1 MKGIEL
7 KINILEHEI
16 MNLKHIR
23 DIDNVKYEL
32 LKDLEKI
39 KNSDDIDYMEKTL
52 DTMFMRIDCLK
63 QLPVTHHFERGN
75 ISVSVLNT
83 NRNNNIDCF
92 NENSLITGIIVDS
105 FDDIKYISENKNK
118 SINRI
123 FNKIL
128 GVLKNTNYIN
138 KKDRLKDVFDCRIKL
153 EKIKEYLNS
162 QKEKEQNIKN
172 SKNCLLN
179 TYQSEINKEF
189 DLIYKEYNNMNSYEK
204 NMYKKASRGY
214 SDAEFEKDEMLKLY
228 KLDNVKNRLDELYSF
243 VVDAKK
249 HKDICDDEI
258 DNITILMIKEL
269 KDLKPKLFGD
279 NIKYYDNFV
288 NELKKIN
295 ETTSGIDK
303 YIKLVELFKNIDSVK
318 IIIFE
323 KIINVNKDTLYDDI
337 YKYYFNK
344 VDEELSMMVI
354 DNIENQNVLEQYMSF
369 KDKIKKDDNESI
381 DSLIEKIVIL
391 QSMKSKIKYK
401 QKELIKK

>member
-16 MNLKHIR
+16 MNLKPIR

-162 QKEKEQNIKN
+162 QKEKEHNIKN

-204 NMYKKASRGY
+204 NMYKKASRDY
-214 SDAEFEKDEMLKLY
+214 SGAEFEKDEMLKIY

-318 IIIFE
+318 MIIFE

>member
-16 MNLKHIR
+16 MNLKPIR

-162 QKEKEQNIKN
+162 QKEKEHNIKN

-204 NMYKKASRGY
+204 NMYKKASRDY
-214 SDAEFEKDEMLKLY
+214 SGAEFEKDEMLKLY

-243 VVDAKK
+243 IVDAKK

-318 IIIFE
+318 MIIFE

>member
-162 QKEKEQNIKN
+162 QKEKEHNIKN

-204 NMYKKASRGY
+204 NMYKKASRDY
-214 SDAEFEKDEMLKLY
+214 SGAEFEKDEMLKLY

-243 VVDAKK
+243 IVDAKK

-258 DNITILMIKEL
+258 YNITILMIKEL

-303 YIKLVELFKNIDSVK
+303 YIKLVELFRNIDSVK